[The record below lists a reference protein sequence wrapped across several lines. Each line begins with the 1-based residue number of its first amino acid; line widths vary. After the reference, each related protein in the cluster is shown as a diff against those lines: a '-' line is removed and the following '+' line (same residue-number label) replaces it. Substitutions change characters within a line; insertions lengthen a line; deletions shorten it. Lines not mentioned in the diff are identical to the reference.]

1 MARQPVLLNNNHTYI
16 SVGAILALVALLVS
30 VCIGYGRLLEA
41 TNAKLDK
48 AEAAQH
54 YVDRADFQKT
64 LDRIDARLSRI
75 EDKVDKL
82 RSE

>member
-48 AEAAQH
+48 AEAAHQ
-54 YVDRADFQKT
+54 YVERGDFQKG

-82 RSE
+82 SSR